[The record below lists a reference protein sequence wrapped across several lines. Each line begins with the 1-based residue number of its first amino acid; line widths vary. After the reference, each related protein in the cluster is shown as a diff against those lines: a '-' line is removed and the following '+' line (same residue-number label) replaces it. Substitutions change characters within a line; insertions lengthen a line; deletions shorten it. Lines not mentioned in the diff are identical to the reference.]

1 MVKSLSHDILWEKIE
16 CYIWGELEKQWPYF
30 WSEDANEL
38 AVFIRQEKIPG
49 LNPQKMIKSDLQD
62 VLNSYM
68 DHQTMSVN
76 LLTDKYPELKKEI
89 ESHLDIGIIINIDWY
104 TGRGRAELDYE
115 NDTKVMGKNVRDTLM
130 KLGYS
135 SDQLD
140 LMAAF
145 TPEEAF
151 RSFERNLLE
160 KHKESLDKKWSKVL
174 KDEINEANKC
184 IKDIINNRIFQDISF
199 LSGK

>member
-1 MVKSLSHDILWEKIE
+1 MGKSLSHDSLWEKIE
-16 CYIWGELEKQWPYF
+16 YYLWGELEKQWPYF
-30 WSEDANEL
+30 WSEDANDL
-38 AVFIRQEKIPG
+38 ALFIRQEKIPG

-68 DHQTMSVN
+68 DHQTISVN

-89 ESHLDIGIIINIDWY
+89 ESHSDIGIIINIDWY

-115 NDTKVMGKNVRDTLM
+115 NDTKVMGENIRDTLM

-140 LMAAF
+140 LMSAF

-160 KHKESLDKKWSKVL
+160 KHKDRLDEKWSKVL
-174 KDEINEANKC
+174 KDEISEANKC
-184 IKDIINNRIFQDISF
+184 IRDIINNRVFQDIPF
-199 LSGK
+199 LVGK